1 VATANADGPNA
12 VRQIETVRRIEE
24 ALEAAAEAVSGFIP
38 GKTKAEYKPGQD
50 PVTEADHTANRIL
63 RQILVREGEG
73 WLSEESVDDPERL
86 SREVV
91 WVVDPLDGTREFVE
105 GIPEW
110 CISIGLVRDGQ
121 AVAGGIL
128 NPATGEKIVGSIGGG
143 VIYNGEPARAS
154 ARSTLAGALVLG
166 SRSEAKRGEWK
177 RFEGMP
183 FRVRNIGSVAYK
195 LGLVA
200 AGKADATWTL
210 VPKNEWDVAAGTALV
225 LAAGGF
231 VRRLEGEPPRFN
243 NPSPLLTGLIAG
255 GPNLRREID
264 ALLDAHSGGSAP

>member
-1 VATANADGPNA
+1 MPASA
-12 VRQIETVRRIEE
+12 VEIDVIRRIEE
-24 ALEAAAEAVSGFIP
+24 ALDAAAQAVSGFIP
-38 GKTKAEYKPGQD
+38 GQTKAEYKPGHD
-50 PVTEADHTANRIL
+50 PVTEADRTANVVLHKIL
-63 RQILVREGEG
+63 QREGEG
-73 WLSEESVDDPERL
+73 WLSEESVDEPSRLERE
-86 SREVV
+86 RV

-110 CISIGLVRDGQ
+110 CISIGLVEHGE
-121 AVAGGIL
+121 AVAGGIF
-128 NPATGEKIVGSIGGG
+128 NPITNEKIIGSIGGG
-143 VIYNGEPARAS
+143 VTYNGQPARAS
-154 ARSTLAGALVLG
+154 HKGTLTDALVLG

-177 RFEGMP
+177 RFEGLP

-231 VRRLEGEPPRFN
+231 VRRLEGQPPKFN
-243 NPSPLLTGLIAG
+243 NRDPLMTGLIAG

-264 ALLDAHSGGSAP
+264 SLLDGAIGGPLS

>member
-1 VATANADGPNA
+1 VPVSAAEVD
-12 VRQIETVRRIEE
+12 VIRRIEE
-24 ALEAAAEAVSGFIP
+24 ALDAAAQAVSGFIP
-38 GKTKAEYKPGQD
+38 GQTKAEYKPGQD
-50 PVTEADHTANRIL
+50 PVTEADRTANVVLHKIL
-63 RQILVREGEG
+63 QRNGEG
-73 WLSEESVDDPERL
+73 WLSEESVDDPSRLDRER
-86 SREVV
+86 V

-110 CISIGLVRDGQ
+110 CISIGLVERGQ
-121 AVAGGIL
+121 AVAGGIF
-128 NPATGEKIVGSIGGG
+128 NPITNEKIIGSIGGG
-143 VIYNGEPARAS
+143 VTYNGEPVHAS
-154 ARSTLAGALVLG
+154 HKGSLDGALVLG

-177 RFEGMP
+177 RFEGLP

-231 VRRLEGEPPRFN
+231 VRRLEGEPPKFN
-243 NPSPLLTGLIAG
+243 NRSPLMTGLIAG

-264 ALLDAHSGGSAP
+264 SLLDGARKSPAYQ